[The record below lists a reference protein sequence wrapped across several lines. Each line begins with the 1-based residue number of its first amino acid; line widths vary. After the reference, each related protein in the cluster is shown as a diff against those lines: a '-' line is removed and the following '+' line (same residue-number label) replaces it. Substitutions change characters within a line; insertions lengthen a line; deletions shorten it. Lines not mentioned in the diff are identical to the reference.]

1 LPFPDTSVQ
10 ADAASLLD
18 SAACGLL
25 LTQRNGTILQVNETF
40 CQWVGHGRE
49 SLVGRQ
55 KIQALLTVGGRI
67 FHQTHWAP
75 LLQMQGS
82 VSEVKLDVVHRAGH
96 TIPMVLNAICRQ
108 HEGESLHQLAIF
120 VATDRHQYERELL
133 KARQRAEDLLKQQQ
147 EVQHALSL
155 AQEKLQRAI
164 AAAEDRALF
173 AEQMIGIVSH
183 DLRNP
188 LSIIKLAAT
197 LIARGDLDS
206 SQARALAH
214 IGSATERSNRLIGEL
229 LDFTQARIGSGLSFN
244 AQTVD
249 LHEVVSQSVEELS
262 LAFPDRKLVHERFGG
277 GDCEVDADRLAQL
290 IGNLVANAIAYG
302 AADGTVRITSRVDP
316 TSFSVSVHN
325 DGTPIPDSLLPVLFE
340 PMTRG
345 TDIASATR
353 SVGLGLFIVRAI
365 ALTHGGDMS
374 ASSTHEAGTT
384 FTAQFPRAGAPRA

>member
-1 LPFPDTSVQ
+1 MQP
-10 ADAASLLD
+10 DAATLLD

-25 LTQRNGTILQVNETF
+25 LTERNGTILQANQTF
-40 CQWVGHGRE
+40 CQWIGHSRE
-49 SLVGRQ
+49 DLVGKQ

-82 VSEVKLDVVHRAGH
+82 VSEVKLDVMHRAGH
-96 TIPMVLNAICRQ
+96 TIPMVLNAISRQ

-147 EVQHALSL
+147 ADQQALTL

-188 LSIIKLAAT
+188 LSTIKLAAT
-197 LIARGDLDS
+197 LIARGELS
-206 SQARALAH
+206 TTQARALTH

-249 LHEVVSQSVEELS
+249 LHDTVSQSVEELS
-262 LAFPDRKLVHERFGG
+262 LAFPDRSLTHDRVGE

-302 AADGTVRITSRVDP
+302 AADGAVRITSRVDP
-316 TSFSVSVHN
+316 ESFSVSVHN
-325 DGTPIPDSLLPVLFE
+325 EGPPIPEALLPVLFE

-345 TDIASATR
+345 TDITRATR

-365 ALTHGGDMS
+365 VLTHGGDVT
-374 ASSTHEAGTT
+374 ATSTQEAGTT
-384 FTAQFPRAGAPRA
+384 FTARFPRAGAVNA